1 MPDADAIDNE
11 DWKANKE
18 NTFIFELPTE
28 FGGSLK
34 TDGQH
39 QGTSGMMAFDIRTGM
54 KDAQNAFNVKEDK
67 EFAKLDIEEQKIE
80 M

>member
-34 TDGQH
+34 TDG
-39 QGTSGMMAFDIRTGM
+39 
-54 KDAQNAFNVKEDK
+54 
-67 EFAKLDIEEQKIE
+67 
-80 M
+80 